1 MNLRSPA
8 SIHSVS
14 RRDFLRGSTAA
25 LGVMG
30 LGACAGSGSGAADQ
44 GRSTGTAA
52 GSGASQTGGAD
63 WQGRRRLGRTDLLV
77 GAVGFG
83 GAEIGF
89 ANADQASVDRLLN
102 LALDQGLESI
112 DTAECY
118 RESEVLIGNAIGHRR
133 ADYLLFTKVGH
144 WPEDGWTAT
153 GVQQSIE
160 RSLVRL
166 KTDYLDLVHLHSCGL
181 DVLER
186 GEVITALE
194 AARTAG
200 KVRYI
205 GYSGDSAA
213 ADFAVRTGRFDT
225 LMTSINFADQE
236 AIDLT
241 LPECRARGMGVIIK
255 RALANAVWRYDA
267 LPDNGYHQEYWRRMQ
282 VLDFDFTRPERRD
295 QTGPDGP
302 AGIALRFVL
311 GLPGV
316 HTAVIGT
323 TNPDRFAEN
332 RALLAGGPL
341 EESQVKALRERWAQV
356 APPEWIGQ
364 I

>member
-1 MNLRSPA
+1 M
-8 SIHSVS
+8 
-14 RRDFLRGSTAA
+14 
-25 LGVMG
+25 
-30 LGACAGSGSGAADQ
+30 
-44 GRSTGTAA
+44 
-52 GSGASQTGGAD
+52 
-63 WQGRRRLGRTDLLV
+63 V

-89 ANADQASVDRLLN
+89 GNAEQASVDQLLN
-102 LALDQGLESI
+102 TALDQGLETI

-133 ADYLLFTKVGH
+133 KDYLLFTKVGH
-144 WPEDGWTAT
+144 WPEDGWTAA

-166 KTDYLDLVHLHSCGL
+166 RTDYLDVVHLHSCGV

-194 AARTAG
+194 QARDAG
-200 KVRYI
+200 KVRFI

-213 ADFAVRTGRFDT
+213 AAYAVQSGRFDT
-225 LMTSINFADQE
+225 LMTSISFADQE
-236 AIDLT
+236 AIELT
-241 LPECRARGMGVIIK
+241 LPACRERDMGVIVK

-267 LPDNGYHQEYWRRMQ
+267 LPDNGYHQEYWKRMQ
-282 VLDFDFTRPERRD
+282 ALDFDFTRPERRN
-295 QTGPDGP
+295 QTGPEGP

-323 TNPDRFAEN
+323 TNSARFAEN

-341 EESQVKALRERWAQV
+341 APAQERAIRERWSQV
-356 APPEWIGQ
+356 APAEWVGQ